1 MSALVLSAAALFAL
15 CGDAPRQTCVVDGDT
30 IWLASE
36 KVRLADINAPET
48 AQAACPAERARG
60 EAAKARLLVLLN
72 AGPFALESGARSHD
86 RYGRRLA
93 VLTRAGQSL
102 GAQLVAEGLAEP
114 WRGKRSDW
122 CALLAGEGLR
132 R

>member
-1 MSALVLSAAALFAL
+1 MPLLALSLAAVFTI

-30 IWLASE
+30 IWLAGE
-36 KVRLADINAPET
+36 KVRIADINAPET

-60 EAAKARLLVLLN
+60 EAARARLLALLN
-72 AGPFALESGARSHD
+72 SGSFILENGPRSHD

-93 VLTRAGQSL
+93 TLTRDGQSL
-102 GAQLVAEGLAEP
+102 GSILVAEGLAEP

-122 CALLAGEGLR
+122 CALLAAEALR